1 MTKACNNMHTAA
13 KGAVSNYSRLKWHA
27 GCSTQNKN
35 RKLKRLIMRRNC
47 FINAPPP
54 STPPPFLSV
63 AGIPH
68 SPQHRSQFHS
78 RLALSPWRESQKVFH
93 LSQTE
98 DEAHKH
104 DSPERPA
111 RKLRTPCP
119 KYLILEEQ
127 KIACAYLFAGT
138 KTFLIPQTLR
148 CHWTLCR
155 RVTGVQKYIVI
166 VIGERQHTSG
176 EQKIIVLICLA
187 TGAVQNASLSSV
199 LSAEVVDVY
208 F

>member
-1 MTKACNNMHTAA
+1 MTKACNMHTTA

-54 STPPPFLSV
+54 SPPRPLFSPLQESHILLSI
-63 AGIPH
+63 AHSSIP
-68 SPQHRSQFHS
+68 
-78 RLALSPWRESQKVFH
+78 ALRSPWRESQKVFH

-155 RVTGVQKYIVI
+155 RVTGVQKYIVT

-187 TGAVQNASLSSV
+187 SGAVQNASLSSA